1 MALDIRRLVR
11 NLADLKHEKTNMNK
25 FLKTKA
31 KIKEYKENVKISTK
45 EAEAIHDYIVRAEVD
60 MGASSGVPPFE
71 KDSFGPLLN
80 MIADQFANISNGVDV
95 STIVSDIRN
104 FDTQLEIGIVTTN
117 RGLRYL
123 TTRARAI
130 QMGGLFQP
138 ISLASAKKLSKLKGS
153 IK

>member
-1 MALDIRRLVR
+1 
-11 NLADLKHEKTNMNK
+11 
-25 FLKTKA
+25 
-31 KIKEYKENVKISTK
+31 
-45 EAEAIHDYIVRAEVD
+45 
-60 MGASSGVPPFE
+60 
-71 KDSFGPLLN
+71 
-80 MIADQFANISNGVDV
+80 
-95 STIVSDIRN
+95 VSDIRN